1 MPHTLAVPNLTAISC
16 EEGGFLAC
24 GEFPVPAVRD
34 SEGNVIIQFRSFGVS
49 LNFRPTVL
57 SENRIS
63 LQLNTEVSSLA
74 QDESVTLAGVD
85 VPGLNIRR
93 ASTTV
98 EVPSGGGLMIGGL
111 LESKAVKGMACLP
124 GIRDVPVL

>member
-1 MPHTLAVPNLTAISC
+1 M
-16 EEGGFLAC
+16 
-24 GEFPVPAVRD
+24 
-34 SEGNVIIQFRSFGVS
+34 IIQFRSFGVS

-57 SENRIS
+57 SESRIS

-74 QDESVTLAGVD
+74 QDQSVTLSGVD

-111 LESKAVKGMACLP
+111 LELKAVKGMAGLP
-124 GIRDVPVL
+124 GIRDVPVLGDLVSSRSFNREETELGASGHRLSGQAL